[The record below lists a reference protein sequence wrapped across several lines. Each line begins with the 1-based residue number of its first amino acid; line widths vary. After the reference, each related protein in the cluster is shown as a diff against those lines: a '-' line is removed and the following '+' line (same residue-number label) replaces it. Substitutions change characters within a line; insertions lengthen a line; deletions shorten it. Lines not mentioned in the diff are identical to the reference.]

1 MVDLATPS
9 STHLLVA
16 AILAAEFLSLPCCPD
31 CLCPVYLSLWASA
44 LTYNTAL
51 AEPWYEIVDAA
62 EQDMDLILELAT
74 SASIFTFNALRSTS
88 QERARYMQ
96 AEFVALK
103 RWVRQGQYRFL
114 VARDRELNKSV
125 GYLLL
130 NLWSQD
136 DIGRRQTFVEDIA
149 AFPEYWGRGIGHALF
164 DAATEVTAELG
175 IDFMGGEVSATN
187 PRWQA
192 ALRNRFELES
202 YRVVRACTP
211 KGQAILTQ
219 VKEARETQEKLQEQ
233 VRAAKERRQ
242 ASRRRRLQT
251 P

>member
-1 MVDLATPS
+1 LD
-9 STHLLVA
+9 
-16 AILAAEFLSLPCCPD
+16 
-31 CLCPVYLSLWASA
+31 
-44 LTYNTAL
+44 
-51 AEPWYEIVDAA
+51 EPWYEIVDAA

-74 SASIFTFNALRSTS
+74 TASIFTFNALRSTT
-88 QERARYMQ
+88 QERSRYMQ

-114 VARDRELNKSV
+114 VARDKEINKSI

-149 AFPEYWGRGIGHALF
+149 ALPEYWGRGVGHALF
-164 DAATEVTAELG
+164 DAATEVTAQLG

-192 ALRNRFELES
+192 ALRNRFELEA

-211 KGQAILTQ
+211 RGKEMLEQ
-219 VKEARETQEKLQEQ
+219 VKQAREAQEKVEEQ
-233 VRAAKERRQ
+233 LRASRERRQ
-242 ASRRRRLQT
+242 ASRRRRQEGR
-251 P
+251 